1 MSQGLIGRVDR
12 AAATLQYLLKE
23 AGRLPSGFFSP
34 VIPEPHVAGILHQI
48 LHDPFPEE
56 VGDGHPIDLGLSKL
70 WRMTI
75 AQRDRDNKN
84 VLIFSAF
91 GSSSPTEGPSF
102 DEIFQMYFQ

>member
-23 AGRLPSGFFSP
+23 AGRLPCGFFSP

-56 VGDGHPIDLGLSKL
+56 VGEGNPIDLGLSKL

>member
-1 MSQGLIGRVDR
+1 MGRGLIGGIDVAPVLRQDHIKQLGGLHP
-12 AAATLQYLLKE
+12 A
-23 AGRLPSGFFSP
+23 FFSP
-34 VIPEPHVAGILHQI
+34 IILEPHVVGTLDQI

-56 VGDGHPIDLGLSKL
+56 VGEGHPIDLGLSKL
-70 WRMTI
+70 WQMTI